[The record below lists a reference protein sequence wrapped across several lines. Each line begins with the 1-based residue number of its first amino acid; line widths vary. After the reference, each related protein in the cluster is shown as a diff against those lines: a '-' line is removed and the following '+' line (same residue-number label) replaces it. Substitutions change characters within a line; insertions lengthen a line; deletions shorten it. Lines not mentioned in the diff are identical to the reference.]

1 MTVGIVGLGL
11 IGGSFAKAYKAAG
24 HRVLAYNRTKS
35 VEEFALLAGDVDGPL
50 TPETA
55 GECELIIISLYPEAT
70 VRYLEVHGAEINK
83 NATIIDACGAKRYVC
98 RECFRIAKQHGFTFV
113 GGHPMAGT
121 HFSGY
126 KYSRANMFSGAPMV
140 LVPEKTDSIE
150 LLARVKALLEPC
162 GFGRITVTTPEIHDK
177 MIAFT
182 SQLAHIVSSAYIKSP
197 TALSHKGFS
206 AGSYRDLTRV
216 AWLNPDM
223 WTELF
228 LENGDN
234 LLNELDNIIGALS
247 DYREA
252 IANNDKEKLRALL
265 QRGKELKEEVDGR

>member
-35 VEEFALLAGDVDGPL
+35 VEEFAELAGDVDGSL
-50 TPETA
+50 TPETM

-70 VRYLEVHGAEINK
+70 VRYLETHGAEISK
-83 NATIIDACGAKRYVC
+83 DAIVIDACGTKRYVC
-98 RECFRIAKQHGFTFV
+98 GECFKIAGQYGFTFV

-126 KYSRANMFSGAPMV
+126 KYSRASMFSNAPMV
-140 LVPEKTDSIE
+140 LVPERTDSIE
-150 LLARVKALLEPC
+150 LLTRVKTLLEPC
-162 GFGRITVTTPEIHDK
+162 NFGRITVTTPEKHDE

-182 SQLAHIVSSAYIKSP
+182 SQLAHIVSSSYIKSP

-234 LLNELDNIIGALS
+234 LVKELDYIISALT
-247 DYREA
+247 DYRKA
-252 IANNDKEKLRALL
+252 IAEEDRETLRALL